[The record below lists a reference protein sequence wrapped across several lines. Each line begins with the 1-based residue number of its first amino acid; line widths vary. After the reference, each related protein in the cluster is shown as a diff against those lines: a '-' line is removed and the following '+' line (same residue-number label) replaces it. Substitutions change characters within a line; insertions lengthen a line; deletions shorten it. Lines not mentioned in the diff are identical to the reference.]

1 MAVNAI
7 LVFDTGSLF
16 PPPDILVNL
25 PWNILVSPRTG
36 VFGYRMITA

>member
-1 MAVNAI
+1 MAVTAI

-25 PWNILVSPRTG
+25 PWDILVSPRTD
-36 VFGYRMITA
+36 VFSYRTITA